1 MNERTN
7 GQRNV
12 TYTVTKNKENHDA
25 NELSNNTIT
34 VTSFISSFFLYSFF
48 LPGVLLNGRLVSQL
62 MIPATSIT
70 VVRNQLVTL
79 KCYHRSVLHERFLD

>member
-34 VTSFISSFFLYSFF
+34 VTSFISSFFFVFFFSSRCIVERKTCLSINDPCNQYYCGKEPAGYLKMLSF
-48 LPGVLLNGRLVSQL
+48 
-62 MIPATSIT
+62 
-70 VVRNQLVTL
+70 
-79 KCYHRSVLHERFLD
+79 

>member
-34 VTSFISSFFLYSFF
+34 VTSFISSFFFCILFF
-48 LPGVLLNGRLVSQL
+48 FQVY
-62 MIPATSIT
+62 
-70 VVRNQLVTL
+70 
-79 KCYHRSVLHERFLD
+79 C